1 MSDIPK
7 LVPVRMAASV
17 SQQRRHIADV
27 VRGVGRLPL
36 HCGPRERDM
45 SRYDLFKVR
54 GVGRLPLHCGAS
66 RRMPP
71 RSAAGKADP
80 LSSASFRANDT
91 LRGDRRKWTKHN
103 GLGGWYS

>member
-1 MSDIPK
+1 
-7 LVPVRMAASV
+7 
-17 SQQRRHIADV
+17 
-27 VRGVGRLPL
+27 
-36 HCGPRERDM
+36 M

-71 RSAAGKADP
+71 RSAASKADP